1 MKLGAAP
8 SGDRVPSQS
17 FVAVFAGVILSA
29 TFHLDGDDVGG
40 AVPVAAARLGVEIES
55 VNFRWWI
62 AIHTVTVR
70 PSATYSS
77 AESNFEIPH
86 DRGFFAKCY
95 RRG

>member
-1 MKLGAAP
+1 MQLGAGP
-8 SGDRVPSQS
+8 CGDRVASQS
-17 FVAVFAGVILSA
+17 FVAVFAGVKLSA
-29 TFHLDGDDVGG
+29 AFQLDGDDVGG
-40 AVPVAAARLGVEIES
+40 AVPVAAARLGVEIEP
-55 VNFRWWI
+55 VNFRWI

-70 PSATYSS
+70 RSAPYSS